1 MISKNI
7 AQRIKLRDSTIFNYH
22 KDLKPFTKSRLRYLR
37 SQVKRLKKIKIP
49 EQRTKEWYEA
59 RENKITASD
68 IATAIN
74 ESKYQKDYVLLKK
87 KVTKDRKFI
96 SNAAMEWGVKY
107 EEVAVMI
114 YEKRNKTKVFEYG
127 CLPHPVYDFIGASP
141 DGITDDGI
149 MLEIKCPSSRKITGV
164 IPHYYWCQVQTQLE
178 VCELDRCDFLECKLE
193 EYKTREEYE
202 EDNYE
207 GNTKLNDLGYEKGV
221 VMEYYN
227 KKTKKLEF
235 DYLKIGAIGDE
246 LDKFISE
253 SKNKHKK
260 KEELIF
266 ASISYWGLIQISNI
280 PIYRNQEWFNS
291 KVPVL
296 RNFWNDVILYRTK
309 DMKELEKYIDSKKKI
324 KKKNIKNEYKKTSM
338 TDYYET
344 IVKEVTEKK
353 DSSDNIFIGIE
364 KSIENEV
371 SEESEQDEGTD
382 KRVNKW
388 STTIMYMNKQ

>member
-7 AQRIKLRDSTIFNYH
+7 AQRIKLRDSTIFHYH

-87 KVTKDRKFI
+87 KVTRDRKFI

-114 YEKRNKTKVFEYG
+114 YEQRNKTKVYEYG

-164 IPHYYWCQVQTQLE
+164 IPHYYWCQ
-178 VCELDRCDFLECKLE
+178 K
-193 EYKTREEYE
+193 
-202 EDNYE
+202 
-207 GNTKLNDLGYEKGV
+207 
-221 VMEYYN
+221 
-227 KKTKKLEF
+227 
-235 DYLKIGAIGDE
+235 
-246 LDKFISE
+246 
-253 SKNKHKK
+253 
-260 KEELIF
+260 
-266 ASISYWGLIQISNI
+266 
-280 PIYRNQEWFNS
+280 
-291 KVPVL
+291 
-296 RNFWNDVILYRTK
+296 
-309 DMKELEKYIDSKKKI
+309 
-324 KKKNIKNEYKKTSM
+324 
-338 TDYYET
+338 
-344 IVKEVTEKK
+344 
-353 DSSDNIFIGIE
+353 
-364 KSIENEV
+364 
-371 SEESEQDEGTD
+371 
-382 KRVNKW
+382 
-388 STTIMYMNKQ
+388 